1 MRGNDLRQSEIHQY
15 DSMFHKNTGSA
26 NNSDK
31 KVMGNQQLLDYR
43 LFTGQYELQRTHPTF
58 DDSFDGFDETAKQR
72 REQFTEQYN
81 SAHIQKNKHL
91 QHLQQVQSS
100 EPYRARP
107 SQQQHYKS
115 PTVAMSNDN
124 DYPRY
129 RPRNNNISNQS
140 IKQFNKSIDQIH
152 LPAEMQRPT
161 ATRDQIKQ
169 FYGEQ
174 NKDIKPDNKSLA
186 EQTRNNDYINS
197 HQFMPLSGAG
207 TRTIPGFDYYMTQV
221 DKQNAYEDQF

>member
-1 MRGNDLRQSEIHQY
+1 MRGNDLRQSETHQY

-72 REQFTEQYN
+72 REQFKEQYN
-81 SAHIQKNKHL
+81 SAHVQKNKQL
-91 QHLQQVQSS
+91 QHLQQVQGS

-107 SQQQHYKS
+107 TQQHSKS
-115 PTVAMSNDN
+115 PMGTMSN

-169 FYGEQ
+169 FYGDQ

-197 HQFMPLSGAG
+197 HQFMPLAGAG
-207 TRTIPGFDYYMTQV
+207 NRSFHDFDYYMMQTE
-221 DKQNAYEDQF
+221 KHNGFEDQF